1 MSRRLDDLEMKEQA
15 MTVSPSEFTATR
27 NDLRT
32 GSWTMTL
39 ASAIGRAV
47 SRLGRE
53 RRIRSDIG
61 ALMTF
66 DDCLLKDIGISRS
79 DIEYVVR
86 YGRRP

>member
-1 MSRRLDDLEMKEQA
+1 
-15 MTVSPSEFTATR
+15 
-27 NDLRT
+27 
-32 GSWTMTL
+32 MTL
-39 ASAIGRAV
+39 ARAIGRAF

-79 DIEYVVR
+79 DIDAVSETLSITERNAVASMLAPK
-86 YGRRP
+86 G

>member
-1 MSRRLDDLEMKEQA
+1 MNLL
-15 MTVSPSEFTATR
+15 PSEFTAAR
-27 NDLRT
+27 NELSA

-39 ASAIGRAV
+39 ARTITRPF

-66 DDCLLKDIGISRS
+66 DDRLLRDIGINRS
-79 DIEYVVR
+79 DIEFVVR